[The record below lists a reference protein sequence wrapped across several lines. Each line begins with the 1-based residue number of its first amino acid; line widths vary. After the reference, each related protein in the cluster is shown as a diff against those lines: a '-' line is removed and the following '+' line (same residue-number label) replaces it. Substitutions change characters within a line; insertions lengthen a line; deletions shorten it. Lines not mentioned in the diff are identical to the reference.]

1 LNSQSL
7 LFQKDKEYLIEK
19 YNNEKQRAGE
29 LKEQINTLKN
39 RETALIM
46 ENKLLIKQSTD
57 TQRTK

>member
-1 LNSQSL
+1 MNSQSL

-19 YNNEKQRAGE
+19 YNNEKQRTGE